1 MINVLYTYLS
11 QENHADLVDKYVRD
25 FPYEFRSKINNYK
38 RWQDK
43 QSSILGRL
51 LLRQS
56 LQYFNLSNNYPE
68 IEYSTYNKPYFK
80 ESNIF
85 FNISHSNDLV
95 VCAIN
100 DTYEIGID
108 VEKITPINIV
118 DFKSQMTDLEWQ
130 KLFLSDN
137 QLEAFFDYWTQKEA
151 IIKAHGMGLSIPLDS
166 FEVADNKALIGQENF
181 WIKEIKIDQEY
192 KCNIS
197 IKSNTKEEF
206 SENIIL
212 IKYL

>member
-100 DTYEIGID
+100 
-108 VEKITPINIV
+108 VEGR
-118 DFKSQMTDLEWQ
+118 S
-130 KLFLSDN
+130 
-137 QLEAFFDYWTQKEA
+137 
-151 IIKAHGMGLSIPLDS
+151 
-166 FEVADNKALIGQENF
+166 
-181 WIKEIKIDQEY
+181 
-192 KCNIS
+192 
-197 IKSNTKEEF
+197 
-206 SENIIL
+206 
-212 IKYL
+212 